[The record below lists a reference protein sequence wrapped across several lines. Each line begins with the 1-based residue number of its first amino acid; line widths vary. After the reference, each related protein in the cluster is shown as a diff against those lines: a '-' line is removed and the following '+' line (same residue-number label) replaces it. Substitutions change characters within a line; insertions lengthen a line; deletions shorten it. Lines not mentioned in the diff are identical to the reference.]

1 MCNPDILLLDEAT
14 SALDS
19 VSERA
24 IQEALSRLMVGRTSL
39 VIAHRLSTIMDADMI
54 LLMDRGQIIAT
65 GTHDNLIKSSPLY
78 QQLAAQQFRTSAI
91 AE

>member
-1 MCNPDILLLDEAT
+1 
-14 SALDS
+14 
-19 VSERA
+19 
-24 IQEALSRLMVGRTSL
+24 
-39 VIAHRLSTIMDADMI
+39 LSTIMDADMI